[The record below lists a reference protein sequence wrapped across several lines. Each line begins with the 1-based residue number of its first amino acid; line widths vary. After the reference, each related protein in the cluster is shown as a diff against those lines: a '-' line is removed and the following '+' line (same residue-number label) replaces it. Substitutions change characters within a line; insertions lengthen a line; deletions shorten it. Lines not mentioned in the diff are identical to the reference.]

1 MTSETPRPANEIWR
15 WPDSLDA
22 LVAAPGHHALLL
34 ENERTRVVRTRILPG
49 QIVPVHTHRWPGV
62 LFITVWSD
70 LLRRDPQG
78 TVLLDTR
85 QLPVKPGLN
94 VPQWQEPLP
103 PHTVENVGSAEFD
116 AVQVE
121 MKDGAGSFRP
131 LKFRRLPDTYAIV
144 HLASDAAV
152 PSWAAKGDFT
162 SITRTADELSLVCR
176 TVNVP
181 KDVDPGLR
189 WICFKLKALFLF
201 HKLECCCPSLSHSPR
216 SASRSLASRLTI
228 RITFWF
234 RRALRKRHSMR
245 CWKPGTIYYE
255 ERRFQSAAWW
265 NRSPR

>member
-1 MTSETPRPANEIWR
+1 
-15 WPDSLDA
+15 LDA

-62 LFITVWSD
+62 LFITAWSD

-85 QLPVKPGLN
+85 QLPDKPGLN

-131 LKFRRLPDTYAIV
+131 LKFRRVAGCLRHRAPGFGRGG
-144 HLASDAAV
+144 
-152 PSWAAKGDFT
+152 P
-162 SITRTADELSLVCR
+162 LVGC
-176 TVNVP
+176 
-181 KDVDPGLR
+181 
-189 WICFKLKALFLF
+189 
-201 HKLECCCPSLSHSPR
+201 
-216 SASRSLASRLTI
+216 
-228 RITFWF
+228 
-234 RRALRKRHSMR
+234 
-245 CWKPGTIYYE
+245 
-255 ERRFQSAAWW
+255 ERRFHLNHSHGRRTLSRLPHSQRAKRCRSRLALDLLQAEGPFPFSQTGVLLSFIEPLSASGIPIFGISTYDTDYVLVQEGSQEAALDALLETGHDLL
-265 NRSPR
+265 